1 MSRKCAICSKMT
13 VMGNSISRRGKA
25 KRDGGV
31 GVKTTATSRRE
42 FKPNLQRRKV
52 LVDGVIKYI
61 NVCAKCIKAGKIVA
75 APR

>member
-13 VMGNSISRRGKA
+13 VMGNSIARRGKA
-25 KRDGGV
+25 KRLGGV
-31 GVKTTATSRRE
+31 GIKITATTRRE

-52 LVDGVIKYI
+52 LVNGVVKYI
-61 NVCAKCIKAGKIVA
+61 TVCAKCIKAGKIVA